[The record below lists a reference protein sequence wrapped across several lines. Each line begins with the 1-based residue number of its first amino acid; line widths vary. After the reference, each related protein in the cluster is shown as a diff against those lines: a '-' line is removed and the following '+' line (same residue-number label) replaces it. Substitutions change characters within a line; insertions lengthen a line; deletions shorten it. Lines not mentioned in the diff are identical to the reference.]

1 MGYVYDEVKNQLD
14 IDQKGSKSTWSPN
27 IYRCIIIGADY
38 LFFAYHGGIKKN
50 RIVRL
55 DPEKV
60 VGDIRK
66 SEEGKYRG
74 SINNLLQERQLS
86 CLEEIYVDTAYQRF
100 PNIFDIAKYA
110 DSVKSNVSRLRY
122 IGYCTTSGDMDW
134 LITSYD
140 KENPIYTLA
149 EDKTKRG
156 LQLQVTKINNP
167 EWYKKY
173 YLRSQFYDA
182 DKENGKIA
190 VWFRKNQKRIE
201 EMLSESERAKLE
213 QDNIKK
219 LREIINVDMENSK
232 YILQLARVMG
242 YAKNPKTLKGVV
254 VSDKEANILA
264 KAITKTIGEGKPVS
278 GFSMSVFNRLYTN
291 DKTVVGPLFKLFK
304 VLDKEENSGKFD
316 KKQICDVYNSHSGF
330 FNINGVLDNICFYA
344 FQEHCKED
352 NFGAKLKAI
361 GLVNGSFGD
370 AFEVIPKGK
379 FRDLLA
385 QKLGKP
391 EYAQSSAQSPKGY
404 FLYISSLLGTKRI
417 YEEL

>member
-122 IGYCTTSGDMDW
+122 IGYCTTSGDVDW

-173 YLRSQFYDA
+173 YLRPQFYDA
-182 DKENGKIA
+182 DKEKGKIA

-264 KAITKTIGEGKPVS
+264 KAITKTISEGKTVS

-291 DKTVVGPLFKLFK
+291 DKTVIGPLFKLFK

-344 FQEHCKED
+344 FQEHCQAD

-370 AFEVIPKGK
+370 SLEVIPKGK

-385 QKLGKP
+385 QKLSKP

>member
-122 IGYCTTSGDMDW
+122 IGYCTTSGDVDW

-173 YLRSQFYDA
+173 YLRPQFYDA
-182 DKENGKIA
+182 DKEKGKIA

-264 KAITKTIGEGKPVS
+264 KAITKTISEGKTVS

-291 DKTVVGPLFKLFK
+291 DKTVIGPLFKLFK

-344 FQEHCKED
+344 FQEHCQAD

-370 AFEVIPKGK
+370 SLEVIPKGK